1 MIRLE
6 WGLAG
11 LEALRDQVAVLVVV
25 DVLSFGTALDV
36 ALSRGVTV
44 HPFPLGDE
52 VAAAARAAELGAL
65 LARPRRAAGG
75 QWSLSPASL
84 ASLPEGSSLL
94 LPSPNGAR
102 LSLAAG
108 DTPLLA
114 GCLRNAAS
122 VARAALRRAQ
132 GGPIGLVP
140 AGERWPDGRLR
151 PAVEDWLGA
160 GAILAHL
167 PGPLT
172 PEAELARDGFEAA
185 APALGRLLEDCVS
198 GQELIGRGFAGDV
211 ALAAALA
218 VSTATPWLRDGAF
231 RPAPDWSKMGG

>member
-11 LEALRDQVAVLVVV
+11 LEALRDEVAVLIVV

-36 ALSRGVTV
+36 ALARGVTV
-44 HPFPLGDE
+44 YPHPHGDE
-52 VAAAARAAELGAL
+52 VAAAERAKELGAL
-65 LARPRRAAGG
+65 LARPRRAGGG

-108 DTPLLA
+108 ATPLLA
-114 GCLRNAAS
+114 GCLRNAAAIAHA
-122 VARAALRRAQ
+122 ARQLA
-132 GGPIGLVP
+132 GGGAIGLVP
-140 AGERWPDGRLR
+140 AGERWPDGSLR

-160 GAILAHL
+160 GAILSQL
-167 PGPLT
+167 DDPLS
-172 PEAELARDGFEAA
+172 PEAELARDGFQAA
-185 APALGRLLEDCVS
+185 APAIGRLLEDCVS
-198 GQELIGRGFAGDV
+198 GQELIGRGFGADV
-211 ALAAALA
+211 ALAAALE
-218 VSTATPWLRDGAF
+218 VSTAAPWLQHGAF
-231 RPAPDWSKMGG
+231 RPAPNW